1 MPVNDESEET
11 GTSPRMAWWLV
22 AILVLFY
29 VLAVLDRHI
38 IAMLIDPI
46 KHALGVDDVAMSYLM
61 GLSFAL
67 FYAAGGLP
75 MGWLIDRLPRRSML
89 YAGMALWGLAQASCG
104 LASTFNQ
111 LFMARILTG
120 FGEAT
125 LMPAAHS
132 MLSDAFPKRRLAT
145 AISVFSMGAG
155 IGAGVSTMLGG
166 ALVQTLSQQ
175 ATILLPVIGAV
186 QPWQAVFFITGLPAL
201 IFGLLIFTVKEPRRR
216 HVSVADGGP
225 STSIFVHVARHWQLW
240 LSLAMTFGVM
250 NIAYGA
256 LIYWQPAYYSRFFH
270 WTPTQF
276 GLAIGLTTGV
286 AGPLGMLFS
295 GAMVDRMMAR
305 GVSDAPLVY
314 YRRVLL
320 LTTPIVLLALLSAN
334 VWVYIGLIWIAQ
346 FATVNFLGFS
356 SAAVQLTTPRHLRGR
371 AAALF
376 TTMIVALL
384 GSTLGSLLPA
394 LIAKYLIGDEVRMGY
409 SIAVTFVFCVPIALI
424 GIAIGRKHFR
434 AAVEA
439 AA

>member
-1 MPVNDESEET
+1 
-11 GTSPRMAWWLV
+11 
-22 AILVLFY
+22 

-46 KHALGVDDVAMSYLM
+46 KKALGVDDVAMSYLM
-61 GLSFAL
+61 GGSFAL

-75 MGWLIDRLPRRSML
+75 MGWLVDRMPRRVIL
-89 YAGMALWGLAQASCG
+89 YCGMALWGVAQASCG
-104 LASTFNQ
+104 LAGSFNQ
-111 LFMARILTG
+111 LFLSRILTG

-166 ALVQTLSQQ
+166 ALVGTLSKK
-175 ATILLPVIGAV
+175 ASVAVPLLGAIH
-186 QPWQAVFFITGLPAL
+186 PWQAIFLITGIPAL
-201 IFGLLIFTVKEPRRR
+201 VLGLLIFTVPEPKRR
-216 HVSVADGGP
+216 HVSVADGG
-225 STSIFVHVARHWQLW
+225 SNTSIFTHVARHWQLW
-240 LSLAMTFGVM
+240 LGMSMTFGAM

-256 LIYWQPAYYSRFFH
+256 LIYWQPAYYTRFFH

-276 GLAIGLTTGV
+276 GLAIGITTGLF
-286 AGPLGMLFS
+286 GPLGMLFS
-295 GAMVDRMMAR
+295 GFMVDRMTAK
-305 GVSDAPLVY
+305 GIVEAPLVY
-314 YRRVLL
+314 YRRILWF
-320 LTTPIVLLALLSAN
+320 TTPIVLFALLSTN
-334 VWVYIGLIWIAQ
+334 VWIYIGLIWIAQ
-346 FATVNFLGFS
+346 FATVNFLGFA

-384 GSTLGSLLPA
+384 GSTFGSLLPA
-394 LIAKYLIGDEVRMGY
+394 LIAKYLVHDEVRLGL
-409 SIAVTFVFCVPIALI
+409 SIAVTFAFCVPVALT
-424 GIAIGRKHFR
+424 GIAVAMKPFR

-439 AA
+439 AD